1 MEARHAYIKG
11 RRGNGIFYRS
21 EDFIVLIT
29 IVSILVKKAGMKVM
43 AFCPMFNHIHF
54 LIKNISLNKLRRFIQ
69 RLAII
74 FVKEYNN
81 EYGRKG
87 PVFQKPFGCSLKRT
101 AKVIM
106 GCVAYVFNNP
116 VAGKL
121 SRTAKG
127 YRWSLYAYHNNK
139 NPYSEPLKKETCRNK
154 MRVALKKVDYFHSK
168 GLYLSY
174 AALRD
179 IFEYLD
185 EKERLQMI
193 DYILSKYYFLS
204 EESLE
209 ELYGSFG
216 KMLIAVDSN
225 AGAEFELEDDYG
237 DHSFYRTMLGT
248 VMKYGYTD
256 LKLNFE
262 SLPKNEVRRL
272 YDLLSARTHAPRD
285 SINRFLHCDF

>member
-1 MEARHAYIKG
+1 MEVRHAYIKG
-11 RRGNGIFYRS
+11 LRGNGIFYRS

-29 IVSILVKKAGMKVM
+29 IVSVLVKKGGVKVM

-54 LIKNISLNKLRRFIQ
+54 LIKNISLNDLRRFIQ

-87 PVFQKPFGCSLKRT
+87 TVFQKPFGCSLKRT
-101 AKVIM
+101 IKIIM

-116 VAGKL
+116 VAAKL
-121 SRTAKG
+121 SRAARE

-154 MRVALKKVDYFHSK
+154 MRVALKKVDYFHAK
-168 GLYLSY
+168 GQYLSY
-174 AALRD
+174 ATLRD
-179 IFEYLD
+179 IFEYLNQ
-185 EKERLQMI
+185 KEHLQMI

-209 ELYGSFG
+209 ELYGSFSR
-216 KMLIAVDSN
+216 MLIAVDSN

-237 DHSFYRTMLGT
+237 DHSVYRKMLGT

-256 LKLNFE
+256 QKLNFE
-262 SLPKNEVRRL
+262 SLPRKEVGRL
-272 YDLLSARTHAPRD
+272 YKLLSERTRAPRD
-285 SINRFLHCDF
+285 SINRLINCE

>member
-11 RRGNGIFYRS
+11 LRGNGIFYRS

-29 IVSILVKKAGMKVM
+29 IVSVLVKKGGVKVM

-54 LIKNISLNKLRRFIQ
+54 LIKNISLYDLRRFIQ

-87 PVFQKPFGCSLKRT
+87 TVFQKPFGCSLKRT
-101 AKVIM
+101 IKIIM

-116 VAGKL
+116 VAAKL
-121 SRTAKG
+121 SRAARE

-154 MRVALKKVDYFHSK
+154 MRVALKKVDYFHAK
-168 GLYLSY
+168 GQYLSY

-185 EKERLQMI
+185 EKERL
-193 DYILSKYYFLS
+193 
-204 EESLE
+204 
-209 ELYGSFG
+209 
-216 KMLIAVDSN
+216 
-225 AGAEFELEDDYG
+225 
-237 DHSFYRTMLGT
+237 
-248 VMKYGYTD
+248 
-256 LKLNFE
+256 
-262 SLPKNEVRRL
+262 
-272 YDLLSARTHAPRD
+272 
-285 SINRFLHCDF
+285 

>member
-1 MEARHAYIKG
+1 
-11 RRGNGIFYRS
+11 
-21 EDFIVLIT
+21 
-29 IVSILVKKAGMKVM
+29 M

-54 LIKNISLNKLRRFIQ
+54 LIKNISLNDLRRFMQ

-87 PVFQKPFGCSLKRT
+87 PVFQKPFGCSLKRQI
-101 AKVIM
+101 KIIM

-121 SRTAKG
+121 SRTAKEF
-127 YRWSLYAYHNNK
+127 RWSLFAYLNNK

-168 GLYLSY
+168 GQYLSY
-174 AALRD
+174 AALKD
-179 IFEYLD
+179 IFEYLTQ
-185 EKERLQMI
+185 KEHLQII

-204 EESLE
+204 KESLE

-237 DHSFYRTMLGT
+237 DHSVYRKMLGT

-256 LKLNFE
+256 QKLNFE
-262 SLPKNEVRRL
+262 ALPRNEVEKL
-272 YDLLSARTHAPRD
+272 YNLLSERTRAPKD

>member
-11 RRGNGIFYRS
+11 LRGNGIFYRS

-29 IVSILVKKAGMKVM
+29 IVSVLVKKAGMKVM

-54 LIKNISLNKLRRFIQ
+54 LIKKISLNDLRRFIQ

-87 PVFQKPFGCSLKRT
+87 TVFQKPFGCSLKRT
-101 AKVIM
+101 IKIIM

-116 VAGKL
+116 VAAKL
-121 SRTAKG
+121 SRAARE

-154 MRVALKKVDYFHSK
+154 MRVALKKVDYFHAK
-168 GLYLSY
+168 GQYLSY
-174 AALRD
+174 ATLRD
-179 IFEYLD
+179 IFEYLNQ
-185 EKERLQMI
+185 KEHLQMI

-204 EESLE
+204 KESLE
-209 ELYGSFG
+209 ELYGSFSR
-216 KMLIAVDSN
+216 MLIAVDSN

-237 DHSFYRTMLGT
+237 DHSVYRKMLGT

-256 LKLNFE
+256 QKLNFE
-262 SLPKNEVRRL
+262 SLPRKEVGRL
-272 YDLLSARTHAPRD
+272 YKLLSERTRAPRD

>member
-29 IVSILVKKAGMKVM
+29 IVSVLVKKAGMKVM

-54 LIKNISLNKLRRFIQ
+54 LIKKISLNDLRRFIQ

-87 PVFQKPFGCSLKRT
+87 TVFQKPFGCSLKRT
-101 AKVIM
+101 IKIIM

-116 VAGKL
+116 VAAKL
-121 SRTAKG
+121 SRAARE

-154 MRVALKKVDYFHSK
+154 MRVALKKVDYFHAK
-168 GLYLSY
+168 GQYLSY
-174 AALRD
+174 ATLRD
-179 IFEYLD
+179 IFEYLNQ
-185 EKERLQMI
+185 KEHLQMI

-204 EESLE
+204 KESLE
-209 ELYGSFG
+209 ELYGSFSR
-216 KMLIAVDSN
+216 MLIAVDSN

-237 DHSFYRTMLGT
+237 DHSVYRKMLGT

-256 LKLNFE
+256 QKLNFE
-262 SLPKNEVRRL
+262 SLPRKEVGRL
-272 YDLLSARTHAPRD
+272 YKLLSERTRAPRD

>member
-11 RRGNGIFYRS
+11 RRGDGIFYRS

-54 LIKNISLNKLRRFIQ
+54 LIKNISLNTLRRFIQ

-121 SRTAKG
+121 SRAARE
-127 YRWSLYAYHNNK
+127 YQWSLYAYHNNK

-154 MRVALKKVDYFHSK
+154 MRVALKKVDYFHAK
-168 GLYLSY
+168 GQYLSY
-174 AALRD
+174 ATLRD
-179 IFEYLD
+179 IFEYLNQ
-185 EKERLQMI
+185 KEHLQMI

-204 EESLE
+204 KESLE
-209 ELYGSFG
+209 ELYGSFSR
-216 KMLIAVDSN
+216 MLIAVDSN